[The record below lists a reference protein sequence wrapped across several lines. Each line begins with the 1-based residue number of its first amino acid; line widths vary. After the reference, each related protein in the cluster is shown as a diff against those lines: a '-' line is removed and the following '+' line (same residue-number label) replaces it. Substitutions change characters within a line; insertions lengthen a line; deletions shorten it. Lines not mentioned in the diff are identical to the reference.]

1 MYDSSTL
8 HNSTPIYN
16 STTMFNSSTKY
27 KVQST
32 VLRQIARIGLDGAR
46 WAINRPSGN
55 HRKLLDI
62 VESHNF
68 LSAWR
73 TDAVQQGRPQPDVS
87 FLLALVREMN
97 RENRNPLDTWTLGH
111 LDSQAPQSSCWMIKG
126 QFSLEDT
133 ETETETETKTQAN
146 LDEIKFHPF
155 VSTLIRARVIKSH

>member
-1 MYDSSTL
+1 MTMYNSRTMYDSSTL

-32 VLRQIARIGLDGAR
+32 VLRQIARNELDGAR

-87 FLLALVREMN
+87 FLLALVR
-97 RENRNPLDTWTLGH
+97 WTERIGTHLILGH
-111 LDSQAPQSSCWMIKG
+111 LDSQAPQYSCWMIKG

-133 ETETETETKTQAN
+133 ETETEADTETEAN
-146 LDEIKFHPF
+146 LD
-155 VSTLIRARVIKSH
+155 